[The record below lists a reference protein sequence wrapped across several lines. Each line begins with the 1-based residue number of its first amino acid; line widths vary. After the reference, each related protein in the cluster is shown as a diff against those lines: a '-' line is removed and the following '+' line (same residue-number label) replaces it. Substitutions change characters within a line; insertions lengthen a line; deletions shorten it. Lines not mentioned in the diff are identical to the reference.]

1 MTQPHPSPTPP
12 GAAPARLPDHLVLYD
27 GSCGLC
33 NRVIQFLLV
42 RDRERVLR
50 YAPLQGTTA
59 ALLRKRFP
67 GRIPAGLETVIYVD
81 NTGPTTEI
89 WTRSEAAARILERL
103 GEAGP
108 ARALLRVTPRSLAD
122 IVYRAIATSRYRIFG
137 RVDECTLP
145 SPDNRALF
153 LD

>member
-1 MTQPHPSPTPP
+1 MSPGPDRV
-12 GAAPARLPDHLVLYD
+12 RLPDHLVLYD

-33 NRVIQFLLV
+33 NRVIQNLLV
-42 RDRERVLR
+42 RDRERIRR
-50 YAPLQGTTA
+50 YAPLQGATA
-59 ALLRKRFP
+59 ALLRERFP

-81 NTGPTTEI
+81 NSGAETEI
-89 WTRSEAAARILERL
+89 WARSEAAARLLDRL
-103 GEAGP
+103 GEGGP